1 MLKRR
6 SIRARLTLWYTGLL
20 TLTLL
25 LLGSV
30 TYGLMVNSLS
40 RDIDT
45 ALEKIAGVLSE
56 QARREVEALF
66 PTAID
71 EIFRRFFGVSPRD
84 RYFEMR
90 DPLGRRDPRMQRRS
104 ARSLPLSVQARANAE
119 RGLPTWETVED
130 LGDYPVRLFT
140 QPVMQA
146 GRLVNLIQVGF
157 SLQSFHETRRHF
169 LRILALVFPIALI
182 LAGGGGWLLAHRA
195 LSPVAQMSQ
204 AAAHISASRLDERL
218 DESGTG
224 DELDQLAHTL
234 NAMLSRLD
242 DAFRQIRQFSADA
255 SHELQTP
262 LTILKG
268 ELEVALRAPRSADAY
283 QHTLRSALE
292 EIDRIATLVDGL
304 MLLARADAG
313 VLRMDQQPVA
323 LHHLVQEVYDQ
334 AQILAVHQHVDLQLG
349 DLEAAVVPGDPE
361 RLRRL
366 LLNLTDNAI
375 KYTPAGG
382 RVTLSLQSSHDRVA
396 LRVADTGIGLS
407 PDDQARVF
415 QRFYRSDNGR
425 VHDAEGSGLG
435 LCIARSI
442 ADAHGGAIE
451 LESALGVGSTFTV
464 WLPVSSPLDHFSH
477 QS

>member
-1 MLKRR
+1 MNQR
-6 SIRARLTLWYTGLL
+6 SIRTRLTLWYTGLL

-30 TYGLMVNSLS
+30 TYSLMVSSLS

-45 ALEKIAGVLSE
+45 TLEKTASVLS
-56 QARREVEALF
+56 QHARREAEAF
-66 PTAID
+66 VPPAID
-71 EIFRRFFGVSPRD
+71 EIFRRFFGVSPFD

-104 ARSLPLSVQARANAE
+104 DQSLPLSPEARANAK
-119 RGLPTWETVED
+119 RGLPTWETVD
-130 LGDYPVRLFT
+130 GLGDYPVRLFT
-140 QPVMQA
+140 QPVMQS

-195 LSPVAQMSQ
+195 LAPVAQMSQ
-204 AAAHISASRLDERL
+204 AAERISAARLDERL

-262 LTILKG
+262 LTVLKG
-268 ELEVALRAPRSADAY
+268 ELEVALRTPRSADAY
-283 QHTLRSALE
+283 QRTMRSALE
-292 EIDRIATLVDGL
+292 EIDRIAALVDGL

-313 VLRMDQQPVA
+313 VLRMDRQPVA
-323 LHHLVQEVYDQ
+323 LHDLIYEVYDQ
-334 AQILAVHQHVDLQLG
+334 MQILAGPRHIEFQLAPV
-349 DLEAAVVPGDPE
+349 EPMVIQGDPE

-366 LLNLTDNAI
+366 LLNLTNNAI
-375 KYTPAGG
+375 KYTPTGG
-382 RVTLSLQSSHDRVA
+382 RVTLSLQQCRNRA
-396 LRVADTGIGLS
+396 ILRVTDTGIGLS
-407 PDDQARVF
+407 PDEQERVF
-415 QRFYRSDNGR
+415 QRFYRSDNAR
-425 VHDAEGSGLG
+425 LHDAEGAGLG

-442 ADAHGGAIE
+442 VDTHGGAIE
-451 LESALGVGSTFTV
+451 LDSTLGEGSAFTV
-464 WLPVSSPLDHFSH
+464 CLPVS
-477 QS
+477 

>member
-1 MLKRR
+1 MIQLR
-6 SIRARLTLWYTGLL
+6 SIRTRLTLWYTGLL

-45 ALEKIAGVLSE
+45 ALQNIAQALSQ
-56 QARREVEALF
+56 QAQREAPAFYPSV
-66 PTAID
+66 ID
-71 EIFRRFFGVSPRD
+71 EMFRRFFGVSPLD

-90 DPLGRRDPRMQRRS
+90 DPRGHRDPRLQRPS
-104 ARSLPLSVQARANAE
+104 NRSLPLSPQALANAA
-119 RGLPTWETVED
+119 RGLPTWETIEG

-140 QPVMQA
+140 QPVLQS
-146 GRLVNLIQVGF
+146 GRVVNLIQVGF

-182 LAGGGGWLLAHRA
+182 LAGGGGWLLAHRTLA
-195 LSPVAQMSQ
+195 PVAQMTH
-204 AAAHISASRLDERL
+204 AAQRIGAARLDERL

-224 DELDQLAHTL
+224 DELDELAHTL

-268 ELEVALRAPRSADAY
+268 ELEVALRTPRSADAY
-283 QHTLRSALE
+283 QQTMRSALE
-292 EIDRIATLVDGL
+292 EIDRIAGLVDGL

-313 VLRMDQQPVA
+313 VLRMDRQPVA
-323 LHHLVQEVYDQ
+323 LHQLVQEVYDQ
-334 AQILAVHQHVDLQLG
+334 TQILAAHKQIDLQLG
-349 DLEAAVVPGDPE
+349 PTEPIVIEGDPE

-366 LLNLTDNAI
+366 VLNLTNNAI
-375 KYTPAGG
+375 KYTPSGG
-382 RVTLSLQSSHDRVA
+382 QVMLSLQRCQDRA
-396 LRVADTGIGLS
+396 AIRVADTGIGLS
-407 PDDQARVF
+407 PEEQERVF
-415 QRFYRSDNGR
+415 QRFYRSDNAR
-425 VHDAEGSGLG
+425 LHDAEGSGLG

-442 ADAHGGAIE
+442 ADAHGGSIE
-451 LESALGVGSTFTV
+451 LDSTPGVGSTFTV
-464 WLPVSSPLDHFSH
+464 RFPL
-477 QS
+477 

>member
-1 MLKRR
+1 MIKLR
-6 SIRARLTLWYTGLL
+6 SIRTRLTLWYIALL

-30 TYGLMVNSLS
+30 TYGLMVKSLS

-45 ALEKIAGVLSE
+45 ALQKIAGVLSQ
-56 QARREVEALF
+56 QARREAIAF
-66 PTAID
+66 PATVD
-71 EIFRRFFGVSPRD
+71 EIFRRFFGISPLD

-90 DPLGRRDPRMQRRS
+90 DSRGHRDPRLQRPS
-104 ARSLPLSVQARANAE
+104 TQSLPLSPKARANAA
-119 RGLPTWETVED
+119 RGLPTWETIEG
-130 LGDYPVRLFT
+130 LGEYPVRLFT
-140 QPVMQA
+140 QPVMQS
-146 GRLVNLIQVGF
+146 GRLVNLVQVGF
-157 SLQSFHETRRHF
+157 SLQSFYETRRHF
-169 LRILALVFPIALI
+169 LRILALVFPMALL

-204 AAAHISASRLDERL
+204 AAQHISAARLNERL

-268 ELEVALRAPRSADAY
+268 ELEVALRTPRSAHAY
-283 QHTLRSALE
+283 QQTMRSALE
-292 EIDRIATLVDGL
+292 EIDRIAALVDGL

-313 VLRMDQQPVA
+313 VLRMDQQPVE
-323 LHHLVQEVYDQ
+323 LHELVQEVYDQ
-334 AQILAVHQHVDLQLG
+334 AQILAARHHVDLQLG
-349 DLEAAVVPGDPE
+349 PLAPVAVQGDPE

-366 LLNLTDNAI
+366 LLNLTNNAI
-375 KYTPAGG
+375 KYTPSGG
-382 RVTLSLQSSHDRVA
+382 RVTLSLQRCQDGAA
-396 LRVADTGIGLS
+396 LQVSDTGIGLT
-407 PDDQARVF
+407 PEEQARVF
-415 QRFYRSDNGR
+415 QRFYRSDQAR
-425 VHDAEGSGLG
+425 LLDADGSGLG

-442 ADAHGGAIE
+442 AEAHGGTIQ
-451 LESALGVGSTFTV
+451 LDSTPGVGSAFTV
-464 WLPVSSPLDHFSH
+464 LLPLSPWT
-477 QS
+477 

>member
-1 MLKRR
+1 MKRR
-6 SIRARLTLWYTGLL
+6 SIRTRLTLWYTGLL

-30 TYGLMVNSLS
+30 TYGLMVKSLS

-45 ALEKIAGVLSE
+45 ALEKIAGVLSQ
-56 QARREVEALF
+56 QARREVAAIY
-66 PTAID
+66 PSAID
-71 EIFRRFFGVSPRD
+71 EIFRRFFGVSPLD

-90 DPLGRRDPRMQRRS
+90 DPRGRRDPRMQLPS
-104 ARSLPLSVQARANAE
+104 TRSLPLSPEAQANAA
-119 RGLPTWETVED
+119 RGLPTWETVEG

-140 QPVMQA
+140 QPVVRS
-146 GRLVNLIQVGF
+146 GRLINLIQVGF

-169 LRILALVFPIALI
+169 LRIMALVFPIALI

-195 LSPVAQMSQ
+195 LAPMAQMTH
-204 AAAHISASRLDERL
+204 AAQRISAARLDERL

-224 DELDQLAHTL
+224 DELDELAQTL

-268 ELEVALRAPRSADAY
+268 ELEVALRTPRSADAY
-283 QHTLRSALE
+283 QQTMRSALE
-292 EIDRIATLVDGL
+292 EIDRIAGLVDGL

-313 VLRMDQQPVA
+313 VLRMDQQPVE
-323 LHHLVQEVYDQ
+323 LHQLVQEVYDQ
-334 AQILAVHQHVDLQLG
+334 AQILAAHKQIDLQLG
-349 DLEAAVVPGDPE
+349 PMEPLATQGDPE

-366 LLNLTDNAI
+366 LLNLTNNAI
-375 KYTPAGG
+375 KYTPSGG
-382 RVTLSLQSSHDRVA
+382 QVTLSLQQCHDQA
-396 LRVADTGIGLS
+396 AIRVADTGIGLS
-407 PDDQARVF
+407 PEEQERVF
-415 QRFYRSDNGR
+415 QRFYRSDNAR
-425 VHDAEGSGLG
+425 LHDAEGTGLG

-442 ADAHGGAIE
+442 ADAHGGTIE
-451 LESALGVGSTFTV
+451 LESAPGVGSTFTV
-464 WLPVSSPLDHFSH
+464 WLPLP
-477 QS
+477 

>member
-1 MLKRR
+1 MKTLR
-6 SIRARLTLWYTGLL
+6 SIRTRLTLWYIALL

-30 TYGLMVNSLS
+30 TYALMVNSLS
-40 RDIDT
+40 QDIDT

-56 QARREVEALF
+56 QARREAEAFF
-66 PTAID
+66 PAAID
-71 EIFRRFFGVSPRD
+71 DIFRRFLGLSPLD
-84 RYFEMR
+84 RYFDMR
-90 DPLGRRDPRMQRRS
+90 DPRGRRDPRMQRRS
-104 ARSLPLSVQARANAE
+104 TRSLPLSPEAQANAA
-119 RGLPTWETVED
+119 RGLPTWETVEG

-146 GRLVNLIQVGF
+146 GRVVNLIQVGF

-195 LSPVAQMSQ
+195 LSPVAQMTH
-204 AAAHISASRLDERL
+204 AAQRISAARLNERL

-224 DELDQLAHTL
+224 DELDQLAQTL

-268 ELEVALRAPRSADAY
+268 ELEVALRSPRSADAY
-283 QHTLRSALE
+283 QQTMRSALE
-292 EIDRIATLVDGL
+292 EIDRIAVLVDGL

-313 VLRMDQQPVA
+313 VLRIDRQLVA
-323 LHHLVQEVYDQ
+323 LDELVREVYDQ
-334 AQILAVHQHVDLQLG
+334 TQVLAMHQHIDLQL
-349 DLEAAVVPGDPE
+349 DVVVPSVVEGDPE

-366 LLNLTDNAI
+366 LLNLTNNAI

-382 RVTLSLQSSHDRVA
+382 RVTLSLAQCRDRVV

-407 PDDQARVF
+407 PEEQDRVF
-415 QRFYRSDNGR
+415 QRFYRSDNAR
-425 VHDAEGSGLG
+425 LHDAEGSGLG

-442 ADAHGGAIE
+442 VEAHGGTVE
-451 LESALGVGSTFTV
+451 LESTLGVGSAFTV
-464 WLPVSSPLDHFSH
+464 RLPRL
-477 QS
+477 

>member
-6 SIRARLTLWYTGLL
+6 SIRTRLTLWYTGLL

-30 TYGLMVNSLS
+30 TYGLMVKSLAQ
-40 RDIDT
+40 DIDT
-45 ALEKIAGVLSE
+45 ALEKIAGVLSQ
-56 QARREVEALF
+56 QARREAEALF

-71 EIFRRFFGVSPRD
+71 ELFQRFFGVSPLD

-90 DPLGRRDPRMQRRS
+90 DPRGRRDPRLQRRS
-104 ARSLPLSVQARANAE
+104 TRSLPLSPEAQANAA
-119 RGLPTWETVED
+119 RGLPTWETVEG
-130 LGDYPVRLFT
+130 LGDFPVRLFT
-140 QPVMQA
+140 QPVLQS

-157 SLQSFHETRRHF
+157 SLQSFCETRRHF

-195 LSPVAQMSQ
+195 LSPVAQMTR
-204 AAAHISASRLDERL
+204 AAQRISAARLNERL

-268 ELEVALRAPRSADAY
+268 ELEVALHTPRSADAY
-283 QHTLRSALE
+283 QQTMRSALE
-292 EIDRIATLVDGL
+292 EIDRIAVLVDGL

-313 VLRMDQQPVA
+313 VLRMDQQPVE
-323 LHHLVQEVYDQ
+323 LHQLVQEVYDQ
-334 AQILAVHQHVDLQLG
+334 TQILAAHQQVSLQL
-349 DLEAAVVPGDPE
+349 DAIEPIAIQGDPE
-361 RLRRL
+361 RLRRV
-366 LLNLTDNAI
+366 LLNLTNNAI
-375 KYTPAGG
+375 KYTPSGG
-382 RVTLSLQSSHDRVA
+382 RVTLSLQRCCDRAA
-396 LRVADTGIGLS
+396 LRVTDTGIGLS
-407 PDDQARVF
+407 PEEQEQVF
-415 QRFYRSDNGR
+415 HRFYRSDNAR
-425 VHDAEGSGLG
+425 VYDVEGSGLG

-442 ADAHGGAIE
+442 ADAHGGTIE
-451 LESALGVGSTFTV
+451 LDSIPGVGSTFTV
-464 WLPVSSPLDHFSH
+464 WLPLP
-477 QS
+477 